1 MLYFCDMIQ
10 INDKLRNK
18 KTNTHH
24 IVESIDRFDDVVL
37 IFTKDGKYIPIN
49 DVEFVSES
57 IISNYFIKLLNN
69 EKIDNDLELSCTNK
83 LKKLKLVTINKT
95 KEQIRIDLE
104 VFKNKIKNYQI

>member
-1 MLYFCDMIQ
+1 MIQ

-18 KTNTHH
+18 KGNWEVT
-24 IVESIDRFDDVVL
+24 DVL
-37 IFTKDGKYIPIN
+37 GFTKDGKYIPIN

-69 EKIDNDLELSCTNK
+69 EKIDTDLELSCTNK

-95 KEQIRIDLE
+95 KEQIKIDLE
-104 VFKNKIKNYQI
+104 VFKNKIKNYQT